1 MSESDVHELLA
12 RFASTISGG
21 PLGTIDNAPDAAA
34 RPLESIKN
42 VLKKIQRDGGRALFG
57 WVFLNRGSPHGEYL
71 IALHHAVWSP
81 EAGTA
86 IVDITPLHD
95 DPKFRPYCP
104 SPARVLFLLDESAEP
119 KMIGRRMAP
128 LPSRFFPVTD
138 DPNLAAYVEQLNT
151 EERMQFEKLGPSGI
165 DAPEGQRTH

>member
-1 MSESDVHELLA
+1 MSKPDVHELLA
-12 RFASTISGG
+12 RFAATISAG
-21 PLGTIDNAPDAAA
+21 PLGTIDNEPDAAA

-57 WVFLNRGSPHGEYL
+57 WVFLNRGAVHGEYL
-71 IALHHAVWSP
+71 IALHHAVWSA
-81 EAGTA
+81 EGSAL

-95 DPKFRPYCP
+95 EPRFRPYCP

-119 KMIGRRMAP
+119 RMIGRGMAP

-138 DPNLAAYVEQLNT
+138 DPKLAAYVEQLNT
-151 EERMQFEKLGPSGI
+151 EERMQFENLGPSGI
-165 DAPEGQRTH
+165 DAPNAQRTH